1 MNKYQSLTNQIIKF
15 RWLIALLV
23 PIITFVII
31 GIGGKN
37 LGFEG
42 NVRIWFGEQSPIIKK
57 YDWFKENFGNDERLI
72 ITFKDEN
79 GIFNKKAL
87 ASIERITEHLWQT
100 ENIARADSLSN
111 YQYVHADPEYPDD
124 ILVDN
129 FLEDIESYTQ
139 EELKAKELI
148 ATTDAQTKNRFISED
163 GKTTMIVARLVQ
175 QEKESEAVY
184 FKLREDI
191 MPVLEAEQEK
201 TGYKM
206 YTNGNPII
214 TIAFIETAQSDGMTF
229 TPMIF
234 LAIFL
239 LLWIIFRKFTGALL
253 PILVVMFTAMIVMGL
268 QGMLGFKLNNF
279 TANIPIFVAAIGVAD
294 AVHIYWVWLLARRHG
309 KNNNDAIYTTLSKNF
324 LPAFLTSATTF
335 VGFASLIPSEVI
347 PIQTL
352 GLATATAAV
361 FAFLLSVLFLPALL
375 AIINPKIAANES
387 FNFDEDETHMPAWA
401 HQYSDFIIN
410 NQKKIL
416 VTSIAFVLFFLAGF
430 SRVNVDTDAIKM
442 FTEDMEIRQSTTFI
456 QDNVS
461 GPANF
466 ELILDTKNEGGI
478 KDPEFLKTVEK
489 FYTEYYATHKTV
501 HHLFSI
507 LDIVKRFNVVLHA
520 NDPSFDAVPDTKEM
534 VAQFL
539 LLYSLSLPQGMELN
553 DQMDVGEQ
561 YMKLSIQRDMTSS
574 HVSLAELEWVETWW
588 GNTPYGAHV
597 NGQMSMYTYMQEN
610 VTDTLFQSISLAI
623 VLVTLILLI
632 AFRSVKAM
640 LISLA
645 PNLFPIILVVGLM
658 GWLNIDI
665 NMGMAI
671 AGVIIIG
678 VAIDATIHF
687 LVKYRYAREKGKDV
701 HNSLAYMIT
710 FSGAAIV
717 FSTIILSL
725 SFSINAFSSFIPNI
739 HFGVITASALIVAL
753 ITDLFMLPAIFAY
766 FDKDKKTK

>member
-1 MNKYQSLTNQIIKF
+1 MDKMQSLTNSIIKF
-15 RWLIALLV
+15 RWLIALLI
-23 PIITFVII
+23 PALTFTIIA
-31 GIGGKN
+31 IGGKN

-42 NVRIWFGEQSPIIKK
+42 NVRIWFGEESPIIKK

-72 ITFKDEN
+72 ITFKDEK

-87 ASIERITEHLWQT
+87 ASIERITEFLWET
-100 ENIARADSLSN
+100 DNIARADSLSN
-111 YQYVHADPEYPDD
+111 YQYVHADPQYPDD

-129 FLEDIESYTQ
+129 FLEDIDAYTPEQ
-139 EELKAKELI
+139 LKAKELI

-163 GKTTMIVARLVQ
+163 GKTTMIVARLIQ

-184 FKLREDI
+184 FKLRDTI
-191 MPVLEAEQEK
+191 VPMLAAEQEK

-214 TIAFIETAQSDGMTF
+214 TIAFIETAQHDGMTF

-234 LAIFL
+234 LAILL
-239 LLWIIFRKFTGALL
+239 LLWIIFKKFSGAIL
-253 PILVVMFTAMIVMGL
+253 PILVVAFTAMIVMGL
-268 QGMLGFKLNNF
+268 QGVLGFKLNNF

-309 KNNNDAIYTTLSKNF
+309 KSNAEAIYTTVDKNF

-352 GLATATAAV
+352 GLATATAAI
-361 FAFLLSVLFLPALL
+361 FAFVLSIIFVPAML
-375 AIINPKIAANES
+375 AIINPKVDAHES
-387 FNFDEDETHMPAWA
+387 FSFDSDEKKMPQWA
-401 HQYSDFIIN
+401 HKYSDFITN
-410 NQKKIL
+410 NHKKIL
-416 VTSIAFVLFFLAGF
+416 LLSLAFVLFFVAGF
-430 SRVNVDTDAIKM
+430 SKVNVDTDAIKM
-442 FTEDMEIRQSTTFI
+442 FTEDMEIRKSTAFI
-456 QDNVS
+456 QENVS

-466 ELILDTKNEGGI
+466 ELIIDTKEEGGI
-478 KDPEFLKTVEK
+478 KDPKFLSTVDA
-489 FYTEYYATHKTV
+489 FYKAYYAQHNTV

-507 LDIVKRFNVVLHA
+507 LDIVKRFNVVLHG
-520 NDPSFDAVPDTKEM
+520 NDDAFDIVPESKEM

-553 DQMDVGEQ
+553 DQMDIGEQ

-574 HVSLAELEWVETWW
+574 HVSLAELEWVENWW
-588 GNTPYGAHV
+588 KSTPYGAHV
-597 NGQMSMYTYMQEN
+597 NGQMAMYTYMQEN
-610 VTDTLFQSISLAI
+610 VTDTLFQSITLAI
-623 VLVTLILLI
+623 ILVTMILLI
-632 AFRSVKAM
+632 AFRSFKAM
-640 LISLA
+640 LISLP

-658 GWLNIDI
+658 GWLEIDI

-687 LVKYRYAREKGKDV
+687 LVKYNYARNKGHDV
-701 HNSLAYMIT
+701 HHSLAYMIT

-753 ITDLFMLPAIFAY
+753 ITDLFMLPALFAF
-766 FDKDKKTK
+766 FDKDKKK